1 MFWLIETDKQLDYL
15 KNRGFDKAFVE
26 IIPYNFQEHPCINN
40 ICAIYI
46 RPLDE
51 TKGFIMPITHSET
64 LSVSI
69 DNVLG
74 VLNEINSIYVRDKKE
89 SLHYFIHKN
98 TYDITLH
105 SPTYIHELPQI
116 YSWFNKMRPNRK
128 DVNRLIPIAKHY
140 EYCSNLFTKL
150 KENIDGEF
158 NMFFNT
164 KAPMVFNALE
174 RSGIRIN
181 RKKFA
186 EAFYLPDSDYIFT
199 QYNFKT
205 LTRRPSNKFKG
216 VNYAALSKKNNDREC
231 FIPRNDIFLELDIRA
246 YHPSLLAKLIKYDF
260 GCDDIHQSFSEMY
273 GVDYNKAK
281 EITFK
286 QLYGGVFDEYKD
298 LEFFRKV
305 TEYVNILWKE
315 FNEVGEIKVP
325 ISEWRIK
332 KEEVSEMTPQK
343 LLNYLLQGL
352 ETAMNVRILW
362 DVIKIL
368 RGKKTKIV
376 LYTYD
381 SFLLDFSK
389 DEKEL
394 YQLILDVFKKYKL
407 KTKMSYGNN
416 YKF

>member
-26 IIPYNFQEHPCINN
+26 IIPYSFKEHPCQNN
-40 ICAIYI
+40 ICAVYI

-69 DNVLG
+69 DNVLAI
-74 VLNEINSIYVRDKKE
+74 LNEINSIYVRDKKE

-98 TYDITLH
+98 IYDITLH
-105 SPTYIHELPQI
+105 SPTYIHELPQV
-116 YSWFNKMRPNRK
+116 YQWFHTRVDNRK
-128 DVNRLIPIAKHY
+128 DINRIIPIVKHY
-140 EYCSNLFTKL
+140 EYCNNLFETL

-158 NMFFNT
+158 NTFFNT
-164 KAPMVFNALE
+164 KAPMVFNFLE
-174 RSGIRIN
+174 RSGIRIDR
-181 RKKFA
+181 RKFEK
-186 EAFYLPDSDYIFT
+186 AFYLPDSDYVFT

-216 VNYAALSKKNNDREC
+216 VNYAALSKKNDDREA
-231 FIPRNDIFLELDIRA
+231 FIPQNDFFVELDIRA

-260 GCDDIHQSFSEMY
+260 GCEDIHQHFSEMY
-273 GVDYNKAK
+273 KVDYNKAK

-286 QLYGGVFDEYKD
+286 QLYGGVFEEYKD
-298 LEFFRKV
+298 LEFFKKV
-305 TEYVNILWKE
+305 TDYVNILWDE
-315 FNEVGEIKVP
+315 FNKVGEIEVP
-325 ISEWRIK
+325 ISKWKIK
-332 KEEVSEMTPQK
+332 KNNVGEMNPQK

-368 RGKKTKIV
+368 RGRKTKIV

-389 DEKEL
+389 EEKEL
-394 YQLILDVFKKYKL
+394 YELILDVFKKYKL
-407 KTKMSYGNN
+407 NTKMSYGYN

>member
-1 MFWLIETDKQLDYL
+1 
-15 KNRGFDKAFVE
+15 
-26 IIPYNFQEHPCINN
+26 
-40 ICAIYI
+40 
-46 RPLDE
+46 
-51 TKGFIMPITHSET
+51 
-64 LSVSI
+64 
-69 DNVLG
+69 
-74 VLNEINSIYVRDKKE
+74 
-89 SLHYFIHKN
+89 
-98 TYDITLH
+98 
-105 SPTYIHELPQI
+105 
-116 YSWFNKMRPNRK
+116 MRPNRK

-260 GCDDIHQSFSEMY
+260 GCEDIHQSFSEMY
-273 GVDYNKAK
+273 QVDYNKAK

-305 TEYVNILWKE
+305 TEYVNVLWKE
-315 FNEVGEIKVP
+315 FNEAGEIKVP

-407 KTKMSYGNN
+407 KTKMSYGDN

>member
-26 IIPYNFQEHPCINN
+26 IIPYSFKEHPCQNN
-40 ICAIYI
+40 ICAVYI

-69 DNVLG
+69 DNVLAI
-74 VLNEINSIYVRDKKE
+74 LNEINSIYVRDKKE

-98 TYDITLH
+98 IYDITLH
-105 SPTYIHELPQI
+105 SPTYIHELPQV
-116 YSWFNKMRPNRK
+116 YQWFHTRVDSRK
-128 DVNRLIPIAKHY
+128 DINRIIPIVKHY
-140 EYCSNLFTKL
+140 EYCNNLFETL

-158 NMFFNT
+158 NTFFNT
-164 KAPMVFNALE
+164 KAPMVFNFLE
-174 RSGIRIN
+174 RSGIRIDR
-181 RKKFA
+181 RKFEK
-186 EAFYLPDSDYIFT
+186 AFYLPDSDYVFT

-216 VNYAALSKKNNDREC
+216 DNYAALSKKNDDREA
-231 FIPRNDIFLELDIRA
+231 FIPQNDFFVELDIRA

-260 GCDDIHQSFSEMY
+260 GCEDIHQHFSEMY
-273 GVDYNKAK
+273 KVDYNKAK

-286 QLYGGVFDEYKD
+286 QLYGGVFEEYKD
-298 LEFFRKV
+298 LEFFKKV
-305 TEYVNILWKE
+305 TDYVNILWDE
-315 FNEVGEIKVP
+315 FNKVGEIEVP
-325 ISEWRIK
+325 ISKWKIK
-332 KEEVSEMTPQK
+332 KNNVGEMNPQK

-368 RGKKTKIV
+368 RGRKTKIV

-389 DEKEL
+389 EEKEL
-394 YQLILDVFKKYKL
+394 YELILDVFKKYKL
-407 KTKMSYGNN
+407 NTKMSYGYN

>member
-1 MFWLIETDKQLDYL
+1 MFWLIETDKQLNYL

-26 IIPYNFQEHPCINN
+26 IIPYSFKEHPCQNN
-40 ICAIYI
+40 ICAVYI

-51 TKGFIMPITHSET
+51 TKGFIVPITHSET

-69 DNVLG
+69 DNVLAI
-74 VLNEINSIYVRDKKE
+74 LNEINSIYVRDKKE

-98 TYDITLH
+98 IYDTTLH
-105 SPTYIHELPQI
+105 SPTYIHELPQV
-116 YSWFNKMRPNRK
+116 YTWFHTRMNSRK
-128 DVNRLIPIAKHY
+128 DVNRIIPIVKHY
-140 EYCSNLFTKL
+140 EYCNNLFESL

-158 NMFFNT
+158 NQFFNT

-174 RSGIRIN
+174 RSGIRID
-181 RKKFA
+181 RKKF
-186 EAFYLPDSDYIFT
+186 EKAFYLPDTDTVFT

-216 VNYAALSKKNNDREC
+216 VNYAALSKKNDDREA
-231 FIPRNDIFLELDIRA
+231 FIPQNDFFVELDIRA

-260 GCDDIHQSFSEMY
+260 GCEDIHQSFSEMY
-273 GVDYNKAK
+273 QVDYNKAK
-281 EITFK
+281 ELTFK
-286 QLYGGVFDEYKD
+286 QLYGGVFEEYKD
-298 LEFFRKV
+298 LEFFKKV
-305 TEYVNILWKE
+305 IKFTEELWKE
-315 FNEVGEIKVP
+315 FGEKGFIEVP
-325 ISEWRIK
+325 ISNWKIR
-332 KEEVSEMTPQK
+332 KEDVGEMTPQK

-362 DVIKIL
+362 EMIKIL
-368 RGKKTKIV
+368 RGRKTKVV

-394 YQLILDVFKKYKL
+394 YELILNVFKKYKL
-407 KTKMSYGNN
+407 NTKMSYGYN

>member
-26 IIPYNFQEHPCINN
+26 IIPYNFQEHPRINN

-51 TKGFIMPITHSET
+51 TKGFIVPITHSET

-89 SLHYFIHKN
+89 SLHYFIHKS

-181 RKKFA
+181 RSKFA

-260 GCDDIHQSFSEMY
+260 GCEDIHQHFSEMY
-273 GVDYNKAK
+273 QVDYNKAK

-286 QLYGGVFDEYKD
+286 QLYGGVFEEYKD
-298 LEFFRKV
+298 LEFFKKV
-305 TEYVNILWKE
+305 TEYVNVLWKE

-332 KEEVSEMTPQK
+332 KDDVGEMNPQK

-407 KTKMSYGNN
+407 NTKMSYGYN